1 MKAEVAAESV
11 ALTEARSADERAASS
26 TGGRGRAKMIL
37 IGLVVALLCAAL
49 GWSVYSAFAGKS
61 SAARKPPKISL
72 IPTAPPPPPPPP
84 PKEEKRPEPPKQQEV
99 KTSAPPEQ
107 KPVAP
112 TPTQDLKMEGAAGD
126 GPSAFSA
133 GRVTNENQ
141 IPEVRG
147 ADTRPPPAP
156 PPPPPPLPLPP
167 VVAAPPT
174 PVVAAL
180 AAPRKPFDSSGI
192 FDPIANYG
200 RLLKTETLRHF
211 NQNRALRQRAYRAEI
226 WLWIAE
232 DGRVTRYELSGTS
245 GDEETDVLLR
255 ESLASLSGF
264 SGAPPAGAAQ
274 PVRLAITT
282 SSR

>member
-1 MKAEVAAESV
+1 MKAAVAAESV
-11 ALTEARSADERAASS
+11 ALTEAWSAGERVAPSAGS
-26 TGGRGRAKMIL
+26 RGRAKVIL
-37 IGLVVALLCAAL
+37 IGLVVALLCVAL
-49 GWSVYSAFAGKS
+49 GWAVYSAFAGKS

-84 PKEEKRPEPPKQQEV
+84 KEEKRPEPPKQQEI

-112 TPTQDLKMEGAAGD
+112 APTQDLKMEGAAGD

-156 PPPPPPLPLPP
+156 TPAAPVIVAPPAP
-167 VVAAPPT
+167 VVVAP
-174 PVVAAL
+174 
-180 AAPRKPFDSSGI
+180 AAPRNPFDRSGL

-200 RLLKTETLRHF
+200 RLLKTEAQRHF
-211 NQNRALRQRAYRAEI
+211 NQNRALRQRTYRAEI
-226 WLWIAE
+226 LLWIAE

-245 GDEETDVLLR
+245 GDEDTDVLLR

>member
-1 MKAEVAAESV
+1 MKAAVAAESV
-11 ALTEARSADERAASS
+11 ALAQAWSAGEPAASS
-26 TGGRGRAKMIL
+26 TGGRGRAKVIL
-37 IGLVVALLCAAL
+37 IGLVVALLCVAL

-84 PKEEKRPEPPKQQEV
+84 PKEEKRPEPPKQQEI

-112 TPTQDLKMEGAAGD
+112 APTQDLKMEGTAGD

-156 PPPPPPLPLPP
+156 SLPPPPPPVVVAPPAP
-167 VVAAPPT
+167 VVVAP
-174 PVVAAL
+174 
-180 AAPRKPFDSSGI
+180 AAPRNPFDRSGL

-200 RLLKTETLRHF
+200 RLLKTEAQRHF

-226 WLWIAE
+226 LLWIAE

>member
-1 MKAEVAAESV
+1 MKAAVAAESV
-11 ALTEARSADERAASS
+11 ALTEVWSAGERAASS
-26 TGGRGRAKMIL
+26 AGGRGRAKVIL
-37 IGLVVALLCAAL
+37 IGLVVALLCVAL

-84 PKEEKRPEPPKQQEV
+84 KEEKRPEPPKQQEI

-107 KPVAP
+107 KPVSPA
-112 TPTQDLKMEGAAGD
+112 PTQDLKMEGAAGD

-156 PPPPPPLPLPP
+156 PSPPPPPP
-167 VVAAPPT
+167 VVVAPPA
-174 PVVAAL
+174 PVVVAP
-180 AAPRKPFDSSGI
+180 AAPRNPFDRSGL

-200 RLLKTETLRHF
+200 RLLKTEAQRHF

-226 WLWIAE
+226 LLWIAE

>member
-1 MKAEVAAESV
+1 MKAAVAAESV
-11 ALTEARSADERAASS
+11 ALTEAWSAGEHAASS

-37 IGLVVALLCAAL
+37 IGLVVALLCVAL

-84 PKEEKRPEPPKQQEV
+84 PKEEKRPEPPKQQEI

-156 PPPPPPLPLPP
+156 PSPPPPPP
-167 VVAAPPT
+167 VVVAPPA
-174 PVVAAL
+174 PVVVAP
-180 AAPRKPFDSSGI
+180 AAPRNPFDRSGL

-200 RLLKTETLRHF
+200 RLLKTEAQRHF

-226 WLWIAE
+226 LLWIAE
-232 DGRVTRYELSGTS
+232 DGRVMRYELSGTS